1 MRFIL
6 AVVVVLVVL
15 VAPVDGGGHKAAAKP
30 KATPSKT
37 TVTAV
42 MPAALTITDGAA
54 GKTLNVTPFTEIIV
68 NGQKAT
74 LADVKPGM
82 VVDVTLRD
90 PTTASRI
97 TAAVSKQP

>member
-1 MRFIL
+1 MLRRLL
-6 AVVVVLVVL
+6 AVLLVFAALL
-15 VAPVDGGGHKAAAKP
+15 VEPTYAGGRKAAPKP

-37 TVTAV
+37 AVTNVTATSV
-42 MPAALTITDGAA
+42 TIADDKGS
-54 GKTLNVTPFTEIIV
+54 KTLNVTPFTEVIV

-82 VVDVTLRD
+82 VVDVALRD

-97 TAAVSKQP
+97 NAAASK